1 MQKANMAYV
10 SHRSKYRYSGRSLNT
25 VILEHNV
32 VGVFWPKKKQTKHT
46 LNKKNTKKPKM
57 YRKRQKQWRGLA
69 KPSVVFIASI
79 LEVTLDPPPPPP
91 HPRETMYTRFLLQQQ
106 FI

>member
-32 VGVFWPKKKQTKHT
+32 VGVFWPKKTNQTNTEQKKHLKT
-46 LNKKNTKKPKM
+46 QNV
-57 YRKRQKQWRGLA
+57 QKTPEAVAGFSEAVRGL
-69 KPSVVFIASI
+69 
-79 LEVTLDPPPPPP
+79 
-91 HPRETMYTRFLLQQQ
+91 HC
-106 FI
+106 